1 MDRTIMTVGAFYAQ
15 LCSHRMWF
23 PEHNTMSAKGHP
35 LPLAFKKMIEQP
47 GIWKRLRVSKQ
58 TVLNRRVLV
67 GKGMWPKDTTMR
79 KWLKKAGWKPV
90 VVEKWAQ

>member
-1 MDRTIMTVGAFYAQ
+1 
-15 LCSHRMWF
+15 
-23 PEHNTMSAKGHP
+23 
-35 LPLAFKKMIEQP
+35 MIEQP

-67 GKGMWPKDTTMR
+67 GKGALPKDTTMR

-90 VVEKWAQ
+90 VVEKWGL